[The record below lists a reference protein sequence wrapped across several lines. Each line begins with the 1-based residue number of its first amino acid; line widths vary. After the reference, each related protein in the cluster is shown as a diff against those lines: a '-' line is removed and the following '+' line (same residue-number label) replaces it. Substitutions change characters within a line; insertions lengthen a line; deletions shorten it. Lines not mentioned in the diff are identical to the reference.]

1 MNALE
6 SRSITSPFNKTD
18 ECAVFVI
25 DNPAEGFVLSGIATK
40 RQRYTFSLWLKAD
53 AVGSVSVGGDTFP
66 ATTEWKKH
74 SVTFTATS
82 EDVPIVFDIAGTY
95 YIYHAQLEI
104 GNKATD
110 WTPAHED
117 VDESIGDVSE
127 EAASAKNAASDA
139 ADRVVL
145 AESTIRQLADSI
157 ASLVRDGNGGSLIRQ
172 DTDGLW
178 YFNIGDIEKNISDT
192 ANELDD
198 LSGIV
203 LGANGEIDVLKS
215 TAAALQKRTEYV
227 RSYTDENGQPCLELG
242 EGDSKFKVRITNTEI
257 QFEDDGAIPT
267 RINRQMLVIEKAM
280 VRNELQFGDDEAVD
294 GVWTWKRR
302 SNGNL
307 GLVWK
312 DVSE

>member
-66 ATTEWKKH
+66 ATTAWKKH

-82 EDVPIVFDIAGTY
+82 EDVPIVFDVAGTY

-117 VDESIGDVSE
+117 VEADIAAGDNALRETIEEQSTSILQDAENIIMSALETYTKTGDF
-127 EAASAKNAASDA
+127 DA
-139 ADRVVL
+139 YKETVTTQLEIMAGEITMNFTNTTEQINTVDGEVQSKFTELYNYIVFSGGGITIN
-145 AESTIRQLADSI
+145 ESTGLRLALAGGQIALYNGETQLGLWHGSDFYC
-157 ASLVRDGNGGSLIRQ
+157 GNIIVKVNERAQFGNFAWIPRSDGSLM
-172 DTDGLW
+172 
-178 YFNIGDIEKNISDT
+178 F
-192 ANELDD
+192 
-198 LSGIV
+198 
-203 LGANGEIDVLKS
+203 
-215 TAAALQKRTEYV
+215 
-227 RSYTDENGQPCLELG
+227 
-242 EGDSKFKVRITNTEI
+242 SKV
-257 QFEDDGAIPT
+257 G
-267 RINRQMLVIEKAM
+267 
-280 VRNELQFGDDEAVD
+280 G
-294 GVWTWKRR
+294 
-302 SNGNL
+302 
-307 GLVWK
+307 
-312 DVSE
+312 